1 MFNEKILKNEE
12 KAIFALRSLYKSYGY
27 LPFKMSKF
35 EEYDLYA
42 SNKDFLVSD
51 RVITF
56 TDTDGKL
63 LALKPDVTL
72 SIIKNAAEDKNVK
85 NKVYYN
91 ENVYRVSGSTGQF
104 KEIMQ
109 TGLEC
114 IGNTDTNDIL
124 EVICLAAKS
133 LESVSPNYVLDI
145 SHMGILS
152 AILDD
157 ASDNN
162 LFKKSVTATIAE
174 KNAHDT
180 EALCQKYAISK
191 ESTDAIISLTSMYGE
206 MNSVVERLASV
217 CTNGRAKAALF
228 ELRTVAEFLS
238 KEPFSDKLRF
248 DFSVVNDMNYYDGI
262 VFKGFLSGICE
273 GVLSGGE
280 YGKLLSAMG
289 DMTDGELFCGAEN
302 QEISLFLLLADI
314 LYCIIIF
321 YMSAGNGSQCVGV
334 LAHGY
339 SQKRQY
345 AAFGLLK
352 ALCLGEDYYVFL
364 ISQPLEEFNWQGIRY
379 RSVKEQSAFLFNR
392 S

>member
-1 MFNEKILKNEE
+1 MVNAKILKNEE
-12 KAIFALRSLYKSYGY
+12 KAVFALRALYKSYGY

-56 TDTDGKL
+56 NDTDGKL

-72 SIIKNAAEDKNVK
+72 SIIKNAAGDKNIK

-114 IGNTDTNDIL
+114 IGNTDVTDTI

-133 LESVSPNYVLDI
+133 LETVRADFVLDI

-152 AILDD
+152 AILND
-157 ASDNN
+157 ASDSDR
-162 LFKKSVTATIAE
+162 FKKAVTAKIAE
-174 KNAHDT
+174 KNAHET
-180 EALCQKYAISK
+180 EALCREYGIS
-191 ESTDAIISLTSMYGE
+191 EDSTKSIVSLASMYGNME
-206 MNSVVERLASV
+206 SVIERLAPL
-217 CTNGRAKAALF
+217 CTKGRAKASLF
-228 ELRTVAEFLS
+228 ELRTVCDFLAR
-238 KEPFSDKLRF
+238 EPFADKIRI
-248 DFSVVNDMNYYDGI
+248 DFSVVNNMNYYDGV
-262 VFKGFLSGICE
+262 VFRGFLSGISE

-289 DMTDGELFCGAEN
+289 KECGAVGFALYLDLLSELDGDT
-302 QEISLFLLLADI
+302 EEYDVDVLLLYDATTSRESLLAKKSELI
-314 LYCIIIF
+314 AAGKSV
-321 YMSAGNGSQCVGV
+321 SA
-334 LAHGY
+334 
-339 SQKRQY
+339 QKTVPQK
-345 AAFGLLK
+345 L
-352 ALCLGEDYYVFL
+352 
-364 ISQPLEEFNWQGIRY
+364 RY
-379 RSVKEQSAFLFNR
+379 RELIKM
-392 S
+392 

>member
-72 SIIKNAAEDKNVK
+72 SIIKNATEDKSVK

-114 IGNTDTNDIL
+114 IGNTDTNDTL

-133 LESVSPNYVLDI
+133 LESVSSNYVLDI

-157 ASDNN
+157 ASDNER
-162 LFKKSVTATIAE
+162 FKKSVIMTIAE

-180 EALCQKYAISK
+180 EALCQKYAITK
-191 ESTDAIISLTSMYGE
+191 ESTEAILSLTSMYGE
-206 MNSVVERLASV
+206 MNSVVERLTSI
-217 CTNGRAKAALF
+217 CTKGRAKAALF
-228 ELRTVAEFLS
+228 ELRTIAEFLS
-238 KEPFSDKLRF
+238 KESFSDKLRF

-262 VFKGFLSGICE
+262 VFKGFLAGIAE

-289 DMTDGELFCGAEN
+289 KECGAVGFALYLDLLSELDSSVEEYDVDVLLIYDN
-302 QEISLFLLLADI
+302 TTSRDALFEKKNA
-314 LYCIIIF
+314 
-321 YMSAGNGSQCVGV
+321 
-334 LAHGY
+334 
-339 SQKRQY
+339 
-345 AAFGLLK
+345 
-352 ALCLGEDYYVFL
+352 L
-364 ISQPLEEFNWQGIRY
+364 ISEGKTVSAQRSVPTKLRY
-379 RSVKEQSAFLFNR
+379 RELIKI
-392 S
+392 

>member
-42 SNKDFLVSD
+42 TNKDFLVSD

-56 TDTDGKL
+56 NDTDGKL

-72 SIIKNAAEDKNVK
+72 SIIKNAAEDKSVK

-109 TGLEC
+109 AGLEC
-114 IGNTDTNDIL
+114 IGNTDMNDTL
-124 EVICLAAKS
+124 EVIYLAAKS
-133 LESVSPNYVLDI
+133 LESVSPDYVLDI

-152 AILDD
+152 AILDE
-157 ASDNN
+157 ASDNER
-162 LFKKSVTATIAE
+162 FKKDVTAKIAE

-180 EALCQKYAISK
+180 EALCREYGVCDASLQAIVSL
-191 ESTDAIISLTSMYGE
+191 STMYGN
-206 MNSVVERLASV
+206 MSSVIERLAPL
-217 CTNGRAKAALF
+217 CTKGRAKAALF
-228 ELRTVAEFLS
+228 DLRTVCDFLS
-238 KEPFSDKLRF
+238 QAPFADKIRF
-248 DFSVVNDMNYYDGI
+248 DFSVVNNMSYYDGI
-262 VFKGFLSGICE
+262 VFCGFLSGISE

-289 DMTDGELFCGAEN
+289 KECGAVGFALYLDLLSELDGECDEYDVDVLLVYDSTTSRDTLFAKKN
-302 QEISLFLLLADI
+302 A
-314 LYCIIIF
+314 
-321 YMSAGNGSQCVGV
+321 
-334 LAHGY
+334 
-339 SQKRQY
+339 
-345 AAFGLLK
+345 
-352 ALCLGEDYYVFL
+352 L
-364 ISQPLEEFNWQGIRY
+364 ISEGKSVSAQRSVPEKLRY
-379 RSVKEQSAFLFNR
+379 RALIKI
-392 S
+392 

>member
-1 MFNEKILKNEE
+1 MINEKILKNEE

-72 SIIKNAAEDKNVK
+72 SIIKNAAEDKNIK

-114 IGNTDTNDIL
+114 IGNTDLNDTL
-124 EVICLAAKS
+124 EVIYLAAKS
-133 LESVSPNYVLDI
+133 LESVSPDYVLDI

-152 AILDD
+152 ALLDE
-157 ASDNN
+157 ASDNER
-162 LFKKSVTATIAE
+162 FKKEIIVKIAE
-174 KNAHDT
+174 KNSHDA
-180 EALCQKYAISK
+180 EALCREYGIS
-191 ESTDAIISLTSMYGE
+191 EASTKTIVSLTSMYGS
-206 MNSVVERLASV
+206 MNSVTEKLAPI
-217 CTNGRAKAALF
+217 CTSGRAKAALY
-228 ELRTVAEFLS
+228 ELRTVCDFLS
-238 KEPFSDKLRF
+238 REPFADKLRF
-248 DFSVVNDMNYYDGI
+248 DFSVVNDMSYYDGI
-262 VFKGFLSGICE
+262 VFKGFLAGICE

-289 DMTDGELFCGAEN
+289 KDSGAVGFALYLDLLSELDSDLDEYDVDVLLVYDNTTARDV
-302 QEISLFLLLADI
+302 LFEKKTA
-314 LYCIIIF
+314 
-321 YMSAGNGSQCVGV
+321 
-334 LAHGY
+334 
-339 SQKRQY
+339 
-345 AAFGLLK
+345 
-352 ALCLGEDYYVFL
+352 L
-364 ISQPLEEFNWQGIRY
+364 ISEGKSVSAQRSVPAKLRY
-379 RSVKEQSAFLFNR
+379 RELIKL
-392 S
+392 

>member
-72 SIIKNAAEDKNVK
+72 SIIKNAAEDKSVK

-109 TGLEC
+109 AGLEC
-114 IGNTDTNDIL
+114 IGNTDMSDTL

-133 LESVSPNYVLDI
+133 LESVSPDFVLDI

-152 AILDD
+152 AILEE
-157 ASDNN
+157 ASDSER
-162 LFKKSVTATIAE
+162 FKKAVTAKIAE

-180 EALCQKYAISK
+180 EALCREYGISEASEKAIV
-191 ESTDAIISLTSMYGE
+191 SLASMYGE
-206 MNSVVERLASV
+206 MNGVIERLAPI
-217 CTNGRAKAALF
+217 CTKGRAKAALF
-228 ELRTVAEFLS
+228 ELRTVCDFLS
-238 KEPFSDKLRF
+238 REPFADKLRL

-262 VFKGFLSGICE
+262 VFKGFLEGICE

-289 DMTDGELFCGAEN
+289 KDSGAVGFALYLDLLSELDGESE
-302 QEISLFLLLADI
+302 EYDVDVLLLYDGATSRET
-314 LYCIIIF
+314 LF
-321 YMSAGNGSQCVGV
+321 AKKNS
-334 LAHGY
+334 
-339 SQKRQY
+339 
-345 AAFGLLK
+345 
-352 ALCLGEDYYVFL
+352 L
-364 ISQPLEEFNWQGIRY
+364 ISEGKSVSAQKSIPDKLRY
-379 RSVKEQSAFLFNR
+379 RELIKL
-392 S
+392 

>member
-1 MFNEKILKNEE
+1 MFDEKILKNEE
-12 KAIFALRSLYKSYGY
+12 KAVFALRSLYKRYGY

-56 TDTDGKL
+56 NDTDGKL

-72 SIIKNAAEDKNVK
+72 SIIKNAATDKSVK

-114 IGNTDTNDIL
+114 IGNTDVSDTI

-133 LESVSPNYVLDI
+133 LETVGTDFVIDI

-152 AILDD
+152 AILDA
-157 ASDNN
+157 ASDNDR
-162 LFKKSVTATIAE
+162 FKKAVTAKIAE
-174 KNAHDT
+174 KNAHET
-180 EALCQKYAISK
+180 EALCREYGIS
-191 ESTDAIISLTSMYGE
+191 EQATASIVSLSSMYGN
-206 MNSVVERLASV
+206 MSSVLERLTAI
-217 CTNGRAKAALF
+217 CTKGRAKAALY
-228 ELRTVAEFLS
+228 ELRTVCDFLAS
-238 KEPFSDKLRF
+238 ESFADKIRI
-248 DFSVVNDMNYYDGI
+248 DFSVVNNMNYYDGV
-262 VFKGFLSGICE
+262 VFRGFLAGISE

-289 DMTDGELFCGAEN
+289 KDSGAVGFAIYLDLLSELDDDSDEYDVDVLLIYDNTTSREA
-302 QEISLFLLLADI
+302 LFEKKRELI
-314 LYCIIIF
+314 Q
-321 YMSAGNGSQCVGV
+321 SGKSVSSQRSVP
-334 LAHGY
+334 
-339 SQKRQY
+339 QK
-345 AAFGLLK
+345 L
-352 ALCLGEDYYVFL
+352 
-364 ISQPLEEFNWQGIRY
+364 RY
-379 RSVKEQSAFLFNR
+379 RELIKM
-392 S
+392 